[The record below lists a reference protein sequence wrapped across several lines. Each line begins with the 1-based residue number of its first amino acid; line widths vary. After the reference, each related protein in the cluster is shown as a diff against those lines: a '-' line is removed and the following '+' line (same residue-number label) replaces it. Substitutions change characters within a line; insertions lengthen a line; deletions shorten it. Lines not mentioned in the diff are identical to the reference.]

1 MSMPFSDKITCPKCG
16 QESEFQ
22 MWRSIN
28 VSLDPEMKRKIV
40 DQSAF
45 DFACPHCGVHTK
57 VVYPFLYHD
66 MGVHMMMYFV
76 SEEEVEK
83 TYNLFRGEDDKFKN
97 LFAGMD
103 EEKYVYRIVTDLN
116 SVREKIMIFDE
127 GYDDRVIELMKIFLQ
142 QHMQNQ
148 NPEFKTEAIYF
159 DSCMD
164 NNEGTGFVLLSE
176 DGQFA
181 SVSFVEEIYDSFKE
195 LIDKNR
201 PAIHEDDLIID
212 FEWAAGAL

>member
-1 MSMPFSDKITCPKCG
+1 MSMAFSDKITCPKCG
-16 QESEFQ
+16 QEAEFQ
-22 MWRSIN
+22 MWKSIN
-28 VSLDPEMKRKIV
+28 VSLDPEMKRRII

-45 DFACPHCGVHTK
+45 DFECPHCGAHTK

-66 MGVHMMMYFV
+66 MGTHVMMYFV
-76 SEEEVEK
+76 SEEDVEK
-83 TYNLFRGEDDKFKN
+83 TYNLFKGENDRFKD

-103 EEKYVYRIVTDLN
+103 EDKYVYRIVTDLN

-142 QHMQNQ
+142 KHMQEQ

-159 DSCMD
+159 DSCMED
-164 NNEGTGFVLLSE
+164 NKETGFVILSE

-181 SVSFVEEIYDSFKE
+181 AASFVEEIYDSFKN
-195 LIDKNR
+195 LIDENR

-212 FEWAAGAL
+212 FEWAVEAL